1 MTQTT
6 QLPSSLRNPMN
17 RPDRIGV
24 ALSIIIPVVLV
35 GLANLLAYATG
46 RGEADPAYA
55 AVAFAP
61 PGWVVGSV
69 WMVIFP
75 MWGYARWRAFQ
86 AGTSGRRESWWAAAL
101 IAWSLSYPIVV
112 LFLDTTGSAA
122 ANVFSLALAAVVAW
136 RLWTVSKVA
145 AGWVLP
151 SLAWLG
157 FASFYGFAA
166 VATGV

>member
-1 MTQTT
+1 
-6 QLPSSLRNPMN
+6 MN
-17 RPDRIGV
+17 RPDRVGV

-46 RGEADPAYA
+46 WGEEDPAYA

-61 PGWVVGSV
+61 PGWVVGAV

-122 ANVFSLALAAVVAW
+122 ANVFSLALAAVVAR